1 MTSLLVYFKDLNCIR
16 YRRDVYMTW
25 DGLFASFGGIFGLCL
40 GGSILSLVEMAY
52 FFTVRLSL
60 IIFRRIVGT
69 KTTTLVGGKPPIQ
82 LRAAEGSRQQER
94 FQQAFAE
101 SRRIY
106 NLSPVLNQ
114 HFKEAAAAA
123 AEFKKKQKRVQLAW

>member
-1 MTSLLVYFKDLNCIR
+1 MDLTNLTTLRVHFKDLTCIR

-52 FFTVRLSL
+52 FFTIRLTL
-60 IIFRRIVGT
+60 TIYRRTVG
-69 KTTTLVGGKPPIQ
+69 KTDEQQRLGKPLPVRDSQENRLQ
-82 LRAAEGSRQQER
+82 LRFEKNL
-94 FQQAFAE
+94 AE

-106 NLSPVLNQ
+106 SLTPILNP
-114 HFKEAAAAA
+114 HFKGHHL
-123 AEFKKKQKRVQLAW
+123 KKTTAKVVW